1 MSWYTLCS
9 IIWGERWLFCLYWWN
24 HWHCFNFLF
33 KIFHIS
39 FLSLLSPLHT
49 FETKCHMYL
58 IFSVI
63 HVNFHYFILIFLF
76 SPGDELLFTT
86 EETGK
91 ETFDIISLKN
101 TLPYSIAYKVYISYL
116 LELGVGLWCLTP
128 LSTIFQLYR
137 SDCYLFGET

>member
-1 MSWYTLCS
+1 
-9 IIWGERWLFCLYWWN
+9 
-24 HWHCFNFLF
+24 
-33 KIFHIS
+33 
-39 FLSLLSPLHT
+39 
-49 FETKCHMYL
+49 MYL

-116 LELGVGLWCLTP
+116 LGLGVGLWCLTP

-137 SDCYLFGET
+137 SDCYLFRET

>member
-1 MSWYTLCS
+1 MFNDLRRELIVLFIWVKSLTLLTFFSKSSYFIC
-9 IIWGERWLFCLYWWN
+9 
-24 HWHCFNFLF
+24 
-33 KIFHIS
+33 
-39 FLSLLSPLHT
+39 SLLSPLHT

-116 LELGVGLWCLTP
+116 LGLGGRVVVFNVTFNNISAISWEL
-128 LSTIFQLYR
+128 
-137 SDCYLFGET
+137 LFIWRDIIDL